1 MNDDE
6 KSENNRNELKNH
18 KDRNPIS
25 MKLIV
30 SIIDDAIGNHNRLHH
45 SMIEDNRDSDAYSI
59 DESAD
64 HAPIVM
70 NLNQDHQL
78 SMNLN
83 QKMIDQKSTKK
94 KDAELHGAQLPHYR
108 P

>member
-1 MNDDE
+1 
-6 KSENNRNELKNH
+6 
-18 KDRNPIS
+18 
-25 MKLIV
+25 MKHID
-30 SIIDDAIGNHNRLHH
+30 SIINDAIENHNRLHH

-70 NLNQDHQL
+70 NLNQHHQL